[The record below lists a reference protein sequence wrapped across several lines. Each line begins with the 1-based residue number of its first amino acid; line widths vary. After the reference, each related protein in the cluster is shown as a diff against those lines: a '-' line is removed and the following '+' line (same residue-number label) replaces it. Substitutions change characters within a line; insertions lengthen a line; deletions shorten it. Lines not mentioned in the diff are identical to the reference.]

1 MERSTRTGDDG
12 GPNAYDTALSPCG
25 PRSSEGANGTVGATA
40 RGFTLIEL
48 IVVIAIIG
56 ILAAVAM
63 PNMQNAPK
71 RARESV
77 LKENLYQIRSCIDQH
92 LGDKGEYPAS
102 LQELVD
108 AGYLRFMPVDPV
120 TKSSDS
126 WIEIPAEADDVE
138 DLQPFGDDS
147 GATLGIM
154 DVKSGAPGTAL
165 DGTPFSEF

>member
-1 MERSTRTGDDG
+1 MGRQIS
-12 GPNAYDTALSPCG
+12 
-25 PRSSEGANGTVGATA
+25 PRSE

-71 RARESV
+71 RAREAV
-77 LKENLYQIRSCIDQH
+77 LKEDLYQMRSSIDQY
-92 LGDKGEYPAS
+92 LGDRGEYPGS

-108 AGYLRFMPVDPV
+108 AGYLRFMPIDPV
-120 TKSSDS
+120 TKSADT
-126 WIEIPAEADDVE
+126 WIEIAADAEDVE
-138 DLQPFGDDS
+138 ELQPFDDEV
-147 GATLGIM
+147 GGGGTGIM
-154 DVKSGAPGTAL
+154 DVLSGAEGTAL